1 VTSFTQIHE
10 RPTRHNYKALKK
22 EASDL
27 ASKANNITFTWSC
40 DQARAEEYW
49 LLAEII
55 RDVEY
60 THLTNLNWV
69 QEMEPA
75 KYDLTITAATA
86 THTWKRLEEEWEEKC
101 KLWFI
106 QKGFLL
112 GVTMNMLDALDK
124 QYY

>member
-1 VTSFTQIHE
+1 
-10 RPTRHNYKALKK
+10 
-22 EASDL
+22 
-27 ASKANNITFTWSC
+27 
-40 DQARAEEYW
+40 
-49 LLAEII
+49 
-55 RDVEY
+55 
-60 THLTNLNWV
+60 
-69 QEMEPA
+69 MEPA